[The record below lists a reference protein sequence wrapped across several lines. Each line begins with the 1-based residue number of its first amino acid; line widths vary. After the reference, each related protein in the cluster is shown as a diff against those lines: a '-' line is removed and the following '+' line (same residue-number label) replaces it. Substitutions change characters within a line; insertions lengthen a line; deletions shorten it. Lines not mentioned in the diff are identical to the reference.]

1 MPASVKDQQAKS
13 DAVPSKSAPMPGAA
27 TEVSLNDAAS
37 SAPVAAL
44 TTTVAAAQHAVEELI
59 ASALNKKDAI
69 KRQQAAANM
78 GALCADPN
86 FRAYEPFLIQKAI
99 TVLVE
104 LTNDKQVLVREAA
117 VAAIAAIIKAMNPYC
132 TSEVLD
138 ILIPSLGE
146 ETHWQTKLGALQ
158 AMTQLAKQFPRQF
171 ATTLGKVISST
182 KEVLFNLKKEVS
194 GAARDCIETAFHVCE
209 NRDLEPFIPSL
220 VKAMS
225 DPKEVPECIQ
235 GLASTTFV
243 QTVDSAA
250 LSIIVPLLV
259 RGFRE
264 PVTAIKRQCSVIVAN
279 MSKLVED
286 PAEASPLLP
295 ELLPALTRASE
306 EISDPEARSVAER
319 ALAQINKIRDA
330 ANHAME
336 RKAGEQAAVDSSL
349 QTLLKGTPAEKA
361 PSALA
366 ILGRIAS
373 MMIDCKHL
381 EKPYWAKY
389 VLPMVSVYVTAA
401 DKAAE
406 VTEKLREKCAAYAAE
421 SDAAAEEEETGEELC
436 NCKFTLAYGT
446 KILLHNTQMKLIR
459 GCRYGLLGGNDSGK
473 STLLRAIANG
483 SVEGFP
489 PATELRT
496 VFVEADIQGE
506 MSHLPCIE
514 YIFADPRIR
523 NCGCDR
529 EEISKVMASVG
540 FTEKMQN
547 DMVTTLSGGW
557 RMKLALARAMLQ
569 KADILLLDE
578 PTNHLDVIN
587 VKWVQTY
594 LNSLQNVTSIIVS
607 HDSGLLDNC
616 CTHILQ
622 IDRLKLNCYKGN
634 LSEFVKKFPEAKS
647 YFELSAAKFKFRF
660 PQPGFLE
667 GVKSKGKALMK
678 MDKVYFTYPGNTKP
692 TVNNITI
699 QVSLSSRVACV
710 GVNGAGKSTIIK
722 LLTGELE
729 PSEGTVWKYPGT
741 RVAYVAQHAFHHIE
755 KHLTKTATQYLQW
768 RYENG
773 EDKEGLDKVTL
784 KITEEEAAKLKTP
797 IQIDVADASGN
808 VTKIKRVINRLTGGR
823 RAGKKGFEYEVMFE
837 GCSMDQNT
845 YLADTKLEVLGYTK
859 HMKQVDA
866 KVEAREGMYARPLTQ
881 ENIESHIENVG
892 LSREFASHYRM
903 SALSGGQKVKVV
915 LAAAMWNQP
924 HIIILDEPT
933 NYLDRDSL
941 GALSAAIEEYEGG
954 VVMITHNNEFCSKL
968 CPETWVMEAGFLDCR
983 GDPEWMKNAASS
995 KVEFQQIEEVTDAA
1009 GNTMKVKEKKKKLSR
1024 KEKLAREKHRK
1035 MMRELGE
1042 PVSDTESD
1050 EE

>member
-1 MPASVKDQQAKS
+1 MPASVKEQQAQ
-13 DAVPSKSAPMPGAA
+13 AQVPSKASPATGAA
-27 TEVSLNDAAS
+27 TEVSLAGS
-37 SAPVAAL
+37 SK
-44 TTTVAAAQHAVEELI
+44 TAAAPAATPLTITVVEAQRAVEELI
-59 ASALNKKDAI
+59 AASQDKKDAV
-69 KRQQAAANM
+69 KRQKAFTDMAAMCSNV
-78 GALCADPN
+78 N
-86 FRAYEPFLIQKAI
+86 FCAYEPFLLTSA
-99 TVLVE
+99 VE
-104 LTNDKQVLVREAA
+104 VMLAQARDKQVLVREAA
-117 VAAIAAIIKAMNPYC
+117 VAALHALVKTMCPYS

-138 ILIPSLGE
+138 MLIPHLGE
-146 ETHWQTKLGALQ
+146 ESHWQVKLAAIN
-158 AMTQLAKQFPRQF
+158 AMTVLAKSNPRQF
-171 ATTLGKVISST
+171 ATTLGKVIAAT
-182 KEVLFNLKKEVS
+182 KETIFDLKKEVS
-194 GAARDCIETAFHVCE
+194 SAASECIETAYRVCE

-225 DPKEVPECIQ
+225 DPTEVPECIQ

-264 PVTAIKRQCSVIVAN
+264 PVTSIKRQCSVIVAN

-295 ELLPALTRASE
+295 ELLPALQRASE
-306 EISDPEARSVAER
+306 EISDPEARAVATR
-319 ALAQINKIRDA
+319 ALDQINKIRDA

-336 RKAGEQAAVDSSL
+336 RKAGEQAVVDGL
-349 QTLLKGTPAEKA
+349 LANLLKGTAAEKA
-361 PSALA
+361 PTALA
-366 ILGRIAS
+366 ILGRIAT

-381 EKPYWAKY
+381 EMPYWTKHM
-389 VLPMVSVYVTAA
+389 LPMVGVYERNAA
-401 DKAAE
+401 KALK
-406 VTEKLREKCAAYAAE
+406 VTEAMREKCAAYAAE
-421 SDAAAEEEETGEELC
+421 ADAGDEEDETGEELC

-446 KILLHNTQMKLIR
+446 KILLHNTAMKLIR

-514 YIFADPRIR
+514 YILVDPKIKAC
-523 NCGCDR
+523 NVDC
-529 EEISKVMASVG
+529 EEISKVMSSVG

-594 LNSLQNVTSIIVS
+594 LNSLTNVTSIIVS

-634 LSEFVKKFPEAKS
+634 LSDFVQKFPEAKA
-647 YFELSAAKFKFRF
+647 YFQLKSDKLKFSF
-660 PQPGFLE
+660 PQPGFLD

-678 MDKVYFTYPGNTKP
+678 MDKVFFTYPGNTKP

-699 QVSLSSRVACV
+699 QVSLGSRVACV

-729 PSEGTVWKYPGT
+729 PSTGTVWKFPGT

-755 KHLTKTATQYLQW
+755 KHLTKTPTQYLQW

-784 KITEEEAAKLKTP
+784 KITDEEAAKLKTP
-797 IQIDVADASGN
+797 VVIEVVDASGN
-808 VTKIKRVINRLTGGR
+808 VAKIKRVIARLTGGR
-823 RAGKKGFEYEVMFE
+823 RTGKKGFEYEVMFE
-837 GCSMDQNT
+837 GCNMDSNT
-845 YLADTKLEVLGYTK
+845 YLSDVKLDELGYTK

-881 ENIESHIENVG
+881 DNIETHIENVG

-924 HIIILDEPT
+924 HIVILDEPT
-933 NYLDRDSL
+933 NYLDRESL
-941 GALSAAIEEYEGG
+941 GALAGAIEVYEGG
-954 VVMITHNNEFCSKL
+954 VVMITHNNEFCSQL
-968 CPETWVMEAGFLDCR
+968 CPETWVMENGLLDCR
-983 GDPEWMKNAASS
+983 GDPEWMKNASNF
-995 KVEFQQIEEVTDAA
+995 KVEFKQIEEMVDAA
-1009 GNTMKVKEKKKKLSR
+1009 GNTTKVKAPKKKLTR

-1042 PVSDTESD
+1042 PVSDSD
-1050 EE
+1050 SE

>member
-1 MPASVKDQQAKS
+1 MPASVKDQQAQ
-13 DAVPSKSAPMPGAA
+13 AQTVPSKSSPMPNAAEVCLAGGA
-27 TEVSLNDAAS
+27 SN
-37 SAPVAAL
+37 APAAL
-44 TTTVAAAQHAVEELI
+44 TKTVAEAQHAVEELI
-59 ASALNKKDAI
+59 ASSQNKKDAI
-69 KRQQAAANM
+69 KRQQAVTDM
-78 GALCADPN
+78 GALCTDAN
-86 FRAYEPFLIQKAI
+86 FRAYEPFLIQSGIAAM
-99 TVLVE
+99 LE
-104 LTNDKQVLVREAA
+104 LSNDKQVLVREAA
-117 VAAIAAIIKAMNPYC
+117 AAALAALVKAMNPYC

-138 ILIPSLGE
+138 LLVPALAE
-146 ETHWQTKLGALQ
+146 ETHWQTKLAALNCITL
-158 AMTQLAKQFPRQF
+158 MAKQAPRQF
-171 ATTLGKVISST
+171 ATTLGKVITST
-182 KEVLFNLKKEVS
+182 KETLFNLKKEVS
-194 GAARDCIETAFHVCE
+194 AAARECIETAFHVCD

-220 VKAMS
+220 VKAMA
-225 DPKEVPECIQ
+225 DPKEVPECIH

-250 LSIIVPLLV
+250 LSIITPLLV

-286 PAEASPLLP
+286 PAEAAPLLP
-295 ELLPALTRASE
+295 ELLPALNRASE

-330 ANHAME
+330 ANHAIE
-336 RKAGEQAAVDSSL
+336 RKAGEQAAVDESL
-349 QTLLKGTPAEKA
+349 AHLLKGTSAEKA

-381 EKPYWAKY
+381 EKPYWAKH
-389 VLPMVSVYVTAA
+389 VLPMVAVYLPA

-406 VTEKLREKCAAYAAE
+406 VTEKLREKCSAYAAE
-421 SDAAAEEEETGEELC
+421 AEAAEVEDDSGEELC

-446 KILLHNTQMKLIR
+446 KILLHNTNMKLLR
-459 GCRYGLLGGNDSGK
+459 GCRYGLLGANDSGK

-514 YIFADPRIR
+514 YIFADPRIQ
-523 NCGCDR
+523 NCGVQR
-529 EEISKVMASVG
+529 EEISKVMSSVG

-594 LNSLQNVTSIIVS
+594 LNSLKDVTSIIVS

-622 IDRLKLNCYKGN
+622 IDRLKLNLHKGN
-634 LSEFVKKFPEAKS
+634 LTEFVKKHPEAKQ
-647 YFELSAAKFKFRF
+647 YFVLAETKLKFRF

-678 MDKVYFTYPGNTKP
+678 MDHVYFTYPGNTKP

-699 QVSLSSRVACV
+699 QVSLGSRVACV

-797 IQIDVADASGN
+797 IVIDVADASGN
-808 VTKIKRVINRLTGGR
+808 VAKIKRVISRLTGGR

-845 YLADTKLEVLGYTK
+845 YLADTKLETLGYAK

-881 ENIESHIENVG
+881 ANIEEHIENVG

-933 NYLDRDSL
+933 NYLDRESL
-941 GALSAAIEEYEGG
+941 GALAGAITEYEGG

-968 CPETWVMEAGFLDCR
+968 CPETWVMENGHLDCR
-983 GDPEWMKNAASS
+983 GDPEWMKNAAAS
-995 KVEFQQIEEVTDAA
+995 KVEFQQIEEMVDAA

-1050 EE
+1050 DE